1 MPAVNRPWRARP
13 GAWAGLVRGWA
24 VSMVLTLPMTLSL
37 SLLAGGPA
45 AAAEPRPAAKPRAE
59 PRLVEGRVTRVT
71 DGDSLWLQPAA
82 PGAAHLVVRLQNI
95 DAPEICQTWGPQ
107 ARDALAEMV
116 LGKAVTLRLAGMDD
130 YGRTLGQLTQDEVK
144 VNVRMVEEGHA
155 WSTRDKWDRGP
166 YVKQERMAKALS
178 RGLHGA
184 GGAVLPKVFRRDHG
198 PCPR

>member
-1 MPAVNRPWRARP
+1 MRWCVTLRMTWS
-13 GAWAGLVRGWA
+13 LVLA
-24 VSMVLTLPMTLSL
+24 LA
-37 SLLAGGPA
+37 LLAGGPA

-71 DGDSLWLQPAA
+71 DGDSLWLQPAE

-184 GGAVLPKVFRRDHG
+184 GGAVLPKVFRREYG